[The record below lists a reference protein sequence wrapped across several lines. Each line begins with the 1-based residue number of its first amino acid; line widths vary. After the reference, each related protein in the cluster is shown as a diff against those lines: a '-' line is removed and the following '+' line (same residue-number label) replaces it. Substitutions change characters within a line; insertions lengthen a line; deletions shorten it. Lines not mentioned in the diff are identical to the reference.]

1 VGGQDDP
8 AAGFDSLLSIEAPAR
23 LKKGGA

>member
-8 AAGFDSLLSIEAPAR
+8 AAGFDSLLSIEAPSR
-23 LKKGGA
+23 LKGGA